1 MANKKLKTVKTIS
14 KRVKVSRG
22 KNKTMSVTKAG
33 QGHFNARQTGKTK
46 RNKRG
51 QNIVA
56 KVNSTNVR
64 RAIQK

>member
-14 KRVKVSRG
+14 KRVKVSGG
-22 KNKTMSVTKAG
+22 KAKKLQVTKAG

-51 QNIVA
+51 DANVSKSNEKNIRTVL
-56 KVNSTNVR
+56 NG
-64 RAIQK
+64 